1 MFFYPFFVPK
11 PYRVKIRY
19 QLVKSSKEGPLTVW
33 PISLCPVHQGHLV
46 LNWMHLTKPHFVT
59 PLNEHGSIRKVEVKH
74 YQLWRSLWGY
84 FLPENFQRFRKCAIM
99 ACFDESVCHRLL
111 IWLKLNYVRINS
123 ANLNYTVGKNGYPL
137 WREEKCA
144 SSRRELKKKKTIAIC
159 GKLNVLWEF
168 FICNWKAWLWI

>member
-99 ACFDESVCHRLL
+99 AYFWWKRLPSSTYL
-111 IWLKLNYVRINS
+111 IKVELCTNKQCKFELHGGEKWLS
-123 ANLNYTVGKNGYPL
+123 TVK
-137 WREEKCA
+137 
-144 SSRRELKKKKTIAIC
+144 RREMCFK
-159 GKLNVLWEF
+159 
-168 FICNWKAWLWI
+168 

>member
-19 QLVKSSKEGPLTVW
+19 QLVKSSKEGPLTQ
-33 PISLCPVHQGHLV
+33 CGQYHCV
-46 LNWMHLTKPHFVT
+46 LFIKDTWMHLTKPHFVT
-59 PLNEHGSIRKVEVKH
+59 PRNEHGSIRKVEVKH
-74 YQLWRSLWGY
+74 HQLWRSLWGY
-84 FLPENFQRFRKCAIM
+84 FLPENFQRFRKCAIV
-99 ACFDESVCHRLL
+99 ASYDESVCHRLL

-144 SSRRELKKKKTIAIC
+144 SSRR
-159 GKLNVLWEF
+159 
-168 FICNWKAWLWI
+168 

>member
-74 YQLWRSLWGY
+74 YQLWRSLRL
-84 FLPENFQRFRKCAIM
+84 FLTRKFPEVQEM
-99 ACFDESVCHRLL
+99 CHYGLFWWKRLPSSTYL
-111 IWLKLNYVRINS
+111 IKVELCTNKQCKFELHGGEKWLS
-123 ANLNYTVGKNGYPL
+123 TGK
-137 WREEKCA
+137 
-144 SSRRELKKKKTIAIC
+144 RREMCFK
-159 GKLNVLWEF
+159 
-168 FICNWKAWLWI
+168 